1 VLYGAE
7 LRRGKRAA
15 GVVRAVRVAGTA
27 TLGTTGEA
35 VARVD
40 VVGYRG
46 GMARSEGRS
55 VDAMG
60 LNIKSE
66 EAHRLARQL
75 ARLTG
80 ESMTA
85 AVTEAVRERLDRL
98 RREEAVGL
106 ADRLL
111 AIGKD
116 CAVRLKEPFRSAN
129 HGDLLYDERG
139 LPRWSSTLPR

>member
-1 VLYGAE
+1 
-7 LRRGKRAA
+7 
-15 GVVRAVRVAGTA
+15 
-27 TLGTTGEA
+27 
-35 VARVD
+35 
-40 VVGYRG
+40 
-46 GMARSEGRS
+46 
-55 VDAMG
+55 MG

-66 EAHRLARQL
+66 EAHRLAREL

-85 AVTEAVRERLDRL
+85 AVTEAVRERLERVR
-98 RREEAVGL
+98 RREAIGL

-116 CAVRLKEPFRSAN
+116 CAARLKEPFRSAD

-139 LPRWSSTLPR
+139 LPR